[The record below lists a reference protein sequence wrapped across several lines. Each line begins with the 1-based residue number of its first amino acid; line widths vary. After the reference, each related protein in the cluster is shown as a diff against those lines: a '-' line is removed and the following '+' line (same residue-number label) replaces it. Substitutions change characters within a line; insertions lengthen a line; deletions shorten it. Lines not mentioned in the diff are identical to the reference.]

1 MTACTWPLGRDAG
14 QDSAAEYHHLQCRD
28 HSGKRAGNGNL
39 HLASW
44 LRWRQGQCSKIPSP
58 TAPRSCWRDGLAAA
72 PLCRGAEQLDGLG
85 RSQRPRLVTPL
96 HILPGR
102 PSPWEPS
109 PGLGLTL
116 RPSTHGSFLPDWVRW
131 DWIRVE
137 RICTLPH
144 SLHILPG
151 RPSPWELSPGL
162 GLTLPHMGTFSQIG
176 LDGIGFSRGGHP
188 YGLLADLLAA
198 MATDS
203 AARRRHL
210 HRCDPCLR
218 ADCTPSVWC
227 CDGPATDSA
236 AQGLSCFGKLISSS
250 IKTCVCDISP
260 KGLQWRCICKQI
272 DCDPCLP
279 RCS

>member
-162 GLTLPHMGTFSQIG
+162 GLTLPHMGTFSRIG
-176 LDGIGFSRGGHP
+176 LDGIGLSGGHDLPWSPFP
-188 YGLLADLLAA
+188 YGMSYPGIGPDRDWHWIPPCPCESAHAVRDCAPL
-198 MATDS
+198 S
-203 AARRRHL
+203 GAARRGRHG
-210 HRCDPCLR
+210 R
-218 ADCTPSVWC
+218 ASRQPGT
-227 CDGPATDSA
+227 AH
-236 AQGLSCFGKLISSS
+236 
-250 IKTCVCDISP
+250 
-260 KGLQWRCICKQI
+260 
-272 DCDPCLP
+272 
-279 RCS
+279 